1 MFFSLHTLVKVTFS
15 RPSKAGPPPWLQVWL
30 KQGSTKP
37 DEQTTTYSFLLA
49 HAPSEPAQIHPRSHH
64 FLGDA
69 FFFFPPLHQPWE
81 GHGVSQRGRK
91 KKIKKIQGPGAAFS
105 SCPTPPGHRC
115 SEQAAALSCKW
126 QGAGT
131 PRGTPAPAP
140 GKGCPAEVGLGV
152 LGGKGRAWRP
162 QFGRD
167 ARQEPAVSS
176 GTGGD

>member
-1 MFFSLHTLVKVTFS
+1 MSKRPLTPSSSWLTLPANQH
-15 RPSKAGPPPWLQVWL
+15 R
-30 KQGSTKP
+30 STRAA
-37 DEQTTTYSFLLA
+37 TISWGM
-49 HAPSEPAQIHPRSHH
+49 H
-64 FLGDA
+64 
-69 FFFFPPLHQPWE
+69 FFFPHPFANP
-81 GHGVSQRGRK
+81 GKDTGVSQRGGK

-115 SEQAAALSCKW
+115 SEQAVALSCKW